1 MIVLQYEVF
10 DLLSEKLILDIL
22 SGEVPKCVKL
32 YAKKGT
38 EGLLED
44 FLSEK
49 KFAFFKP
56 TEIEVPEDFD
66 QFTITFSSKVKEIDL
81 ANCSGR
87 VCLTRPLLE
96 PSEN

>member
-1 MIVLQYEVF
+1 MKVLQYDVY
-10 DLLSEKLILDIL
+10 DLLNEDIIVQVL
-22 SGEVPKCVKL
+22 LGVLPKCVKL

-44 FLSEK
+44 FLIEK
-49 KFAFFKP
+49 NFAFFKP
-56 TEIEVPEDFD
+56 TEIEVEEDFD
-66 QFTITFSSKVKEIDL
+66 LFTITFSSKVKEIDL

-87 VCLTRPLLE
+87 VCLTRPRLE

>member
-1 MIVLQYEVF
+1 MKVLQYDVY
-10 DLLSEKLILDIL
+10 DLLNEDVIVQVSLGIL
-22 SGEVPKCVKL
+22 PRCVKL

-44 FLSEK
+44 FLIEK
-49 KFAFFKP
+49 NFAFFKP
-56 TEIEVPEDFD
+56 TEIEVAEDFD

-81 ANCSGR
+81 ANYSGR
-87 VCLTRPLLE
+87 VFLTRPPLE

>member
-44 FLSEK
+44 FLTEK
-49 KFAFFKP
+49 KFAFFEP
-56 TEIEVPEDFD
+56 VEVEVADDFNY
-66 QFTITFSSKVKEIDL
+66 FTITFSSKVKEIDL
-81 ANCSGR
+81 ASLSGR
-87 VCLTRPLLE
+87 IFLTRPRLE